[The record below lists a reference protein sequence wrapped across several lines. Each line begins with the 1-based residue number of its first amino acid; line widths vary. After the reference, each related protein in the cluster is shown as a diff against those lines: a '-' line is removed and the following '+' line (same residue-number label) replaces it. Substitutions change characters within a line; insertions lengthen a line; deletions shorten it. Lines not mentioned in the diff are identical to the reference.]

1 MKNFKKVLALVLVI
15 ATVLSFATVASAKT
29 TDYKDA
35 KDVKNT
41 EAVDVLSAIGVLNGY
56 TDGEYKPNRV
66 ISRAEAAKI
75 IAMFDNGDNDI
86 KELYAPV
93 NVTDVAAKHWAQSYI
108 SYCYHTGII
117 AGIGNNKYAPEAEV
131 TGVQFLKMVLVV
143 LGFDAKEEGL
153 VGTGYSVRT
162 RNLAR
167 EMGLLAGIG
176 NDFDYTKG
184 LTRDNAAQIMLNAL
198 QCNTVEY
205 GKSYTNVGKNTL
217 YISDSKAVYT
227 NELLAEE
234 WNLEIQDATDAFG
247 RPGHKW
253 AFHHNNYPNHTKDV
267 VIGTYMDT
275 PVATYTTKV
284 LGCDVYDD
292 LGVKLDVE
300 HTVYDWSDKDRTY
313 NYDKT
318 VKVTGAQSYL
328 DGQWQGR
335 EVLGDNKT
343 TFTGAQGQLTEVYA
357 IDCGKGKVIDY
368 RIVHINTYLAKVAA
382 VNAEKKDGKG
392 HVTAARNISFE
403 AKNDQNQTVYTVY
416 TRAGND
422 YYNKG
427 ALTTFAYA
435 DNFETEDFAK
445 GDYVLV
451 NGVAKKT
458 DGGFWTITPVV
469 VTAAKS
475 EQTKLTGISKD
486 NMTYYVNGTATP
498 VACKYA
504 YEADRTYVNTENWAS
519 LTFFYDAY
527 GNVIGT
533 TAYEAPK
540 NFAIIDSLNVN
551 YETYGKANVYA
562 TLYTVGGTKL
572 ENVKINK
579 IYSTELLD
587 TFGVT
592 STGVSAGK
600 WIPALDDGQGF
611 GNHDNEHYSYQFQW
625 NGSSFYVENFYAKIF
640 DYIVNE
646 DGTYDLFINNY
657 TNVITTGSFSLKKGA
672 SYLTGKATVGGVEN
686 TTVYLRVTDKTQ
698 FALQT
703 KASPNGEYIFKTGTA
718 DIPNTEASAIA
729 YKLAADGTAEFV
741 YMAQTV
747 DADVAGI
754 AYYVGGSNYYNAGKY
769 YYDVL
774 KVVDGELKADTITST
789 KKIVVKSTTNEIT
802 ANVLY
807 KFITNADGETVAVE
821 QKVYNVTKTVD
832 ANGDVVD
839 SLYSF
844 KTGSEDAFIVD
855 LSGDYAKKFVNKVSG
870 STVTADKL
878 VGHSVYVLFDD
889 AGKPVNVFFK
899 A

>member
-1 MKNFKKVLALVLVI
+1 M
-15 ATVLSFATVASAKT
+15 
-29 TDYKDA
+29 
-35 KDVKNT
+35 
-41 EAVDVLSAIGVLNGY
+41 
-56 TDGEYKPNRV
+56 
-66 ISRAEAAKI
+66 
-75 IAMFDNGDNDI
+75 
-86 KELYAPV
+86 
-93 NVTDVAAKHWAQSYI
+93 
-108 SYCYHTGII
+108 
-117 AGIGNNKYAPEAEV
+117 
-131 TGVQFLKMVLVV
+131 
-143 LGFDAKEEGL
+143 
-153 VGTGYSVRT
+153 
-162 RNLAR
+162 
-167 EMGLLAGIG
+167 
-176 NDFDYTKG
+176 
-184 LTRDNAAQIMLNAL
+184 
-198 QCNTVEY
+198 
-205 GKSYTNVGKNTL
+205 
-217 YISDSKAVYT
+217 
-227 NELLAEE
+227 
-234 WNLEIQDATDAFG
+234 
-247 RPGHKW
+247 
-253 AFHHNNYPNHTKDV
+253 
-267 VIGTYMDT
+267 
-275 PVATYTTKV
+275 
-284 LGCDVYDD
+284 
-292 LGVKLDVE
+292 KLDVE

-328 DGQWQGR
+328 DGQWNGR

-357 IDCGKGKVIDY
+357 IDCGLGKVIDY
-368 RIVHINTYLAKVAA
+368 RIVHINTYLAKVAD
-382 VNAEKKDGKG
+382 VNAEKKDSKG
-392 HVTAARNISFE
+392 HVTSARN
-403 AKNDQNQTVYTVY
+403 V
-416 TRAGND
+416 
-422 YYNKG
+422 
-427 ALTTFAYA
+427 ALTVWTRSGNEDFDGVKLYNSASQFANSGTVTFDTA
-435 DNFETEDFAK
+435 DFAK

-451 NGVAKKT
+451 NGTVDARLN
-458 DGGFWTITPVV
+458 ITPVV

-475 EQTKLTGISKD
+475 ENTKLTGISKD
-486 NMTYYVNGTATP
+486 NCTMYVNGTATP
-498 VACKYA
+498 VAVKYA
-504 YEADRTYVNTENWAS
+504 YEADRKYVDLTNWAS

-572 ENVKINK
+572 ENVKVNK
-579 IYSTELLD
+579 IYSTALLD
-587 TFGVT
+587 AFGVT

-611 GNHDNEHYSYQFQW
+611 GDHDNEHYSYQFQW

-754 AYYVGGSNYYNAGKY
+754 AYYVGGSNYYNNGVY

-774 KVVDGELKADTITST
+774 KVVDGELKADTITSKT
-789 KKIVVKSTTNEIT
+789 EIT
-802 ANVLY
+802 GLTANTLY
-807 KFITNADGETVAVE
+807 KFTTNAAGNTTAAE
-821 QKVYNVTKTVD
+821 QKVYNVTKTVNAD
-832 ANGDVVD
+832 GTVVD

-844 KTGSEDAFIVD
+844 QTGSETAFIVD
-855 LSGDYAKKFVNKVSG
+855 LSGEAAKMFVNKVSG

-878 VGHSVYVLFDD
+878 DGHSVYVIFND

>member
-29 TDYKDA
+29 ADYKDA

-41 EAVDVLSAIGVLNGY
+41 EAVDILSAIGVLNGY

-75 IAMFDNGDNDI
+75 IAMFDNGDTDI

-93 NVTDVAAKHWAQSYI
+93 NFTDVAAKHWAQSYI

-167 EMGLLAGIG
+167 EVGLLAGIG

-198 QCNTVEY
+198 QSRTVEY
-205 GKSYTNVGKNTL
+205 GKTFTYGF
-217 YISDSKAVYT
+217 ISNSKAVYT
-227 NELLAEE
+227 AKYLAEE
-234 WNLEIQDATDAFG
+234 WGIEMRDADDAFG

-253 AFHHNNYPNHTKDV
+253 YFHHNNYPNHDKDV
-267 VIGTYMDT
+267 LIGTYMDT

-284 LGCDVYDD
+284 FGCDVYDD
-292 LGVKLDVE
+292 IGVKLDVD
-300 HTVYDWSDKDRTY
+300 HKVGD
-313 NYDKT
+313 NT
-318 VKVTGAQSYL
+318 VKGAEEYY
-328 DGQWQGR
+328 DGVKETAR
-335 EVLGDNKT
+335 KILGDNKT
-343 TFTGAQGQLTEVYA
+343 TSTGAQGQLTEIYA
-357 IDCGKGKVIDY
+357 IDCGYGKTYDY
-368 RIVHINTYLAKVAA
+368 RIVHINTYLAKVAD
-382 VNAEKKDGKG
+382 VNAEKKDSKG
-392 HVTAARNISFE
+392 HVTAARSISFANKE
-403 AKNDQNQTVYTVY
+403 GGYNVWARSNND
-416 TRAGND
+416 D
-422 YYNKG
+422 YNEGTANNYLK
-427 ALTTFAYA
+427 AA
-435 DNFETEDFAK
+435 DFETENFAK

-451 NGVAKKT
+451 QGVITNGWEIKP
-458 DGGFWTITPVV
+458 IV

-475 EQTKLTGISKD
+475 ENTKLTGISKD
-486 NMTYYVNGTATP
+486 EQTYYVNGTATP

-504 YEADRTYVNTENWAS
+504 YEADRKYVDQNNWAS
-519 LTFFYDAY
+519 MTFFYDAY

-540 NFAIIDSLNVN
+540 NFAIIDSLNVS

-562 TLYTVGGTKL
+562 TLYTVAGEKL
-572 ENVKINK
+572 ENVKVNK
-579 IYSTELLD
+579 IYSTTLLGE
-587 TFGVT
+587 FGVT

-600 WIPALDDGQGF
+600 WIPTMDDGSLVV
-611 GNHDNEHYSYQFQW
+611 NKENKTYNYQFQW
-625 NGSSFYVENFYAKIF
+625 NGSSFYVQNFYAKIF

-646 DGTYDLFINNY
+646 DGTYDLFINGY
-657 TNVITTGSFSLKKGA
+657 DNVITAGSFSLKKGA
-672 SYLTGKATVGGVEN
+672 SYLTGTAKIDGTDK
-686 TTVYLRVTDKTQ
+686 TVYLRVTDKTQ

-789 KKIVVKSTTNEIT
+789 KKIVVKGTTNEIT

-807 KFITNADGETVAVE
+807 KFITNADGETVAVA
-821 QKVYNVTKTVD
+821 QKVYNVTKTVNAD
-832 ANGDVVD
+832 GTVVD

-855 LSGDYAKKFVNKVSG
+855 LSGEAAKMFVNKVSG

-878 VGHSVYVLFDD
+878 DGHTVYVIFND
-889 AGKPVNVFFK
+889 AGKPVNVFFN

>member
-29 TDYKDA
+29 ADYKDA

-41 EAVDVLSAIGVLNGY
+41 EAVDILSAIKVLNGY
-56 TDGEYKPNRV
+56 PDGEYKPNRV

-75 IAMFDNGDNDI
+75 IAMFDNGDTDI

-93 NVTDVAAKHWAQSYI
+93 NFTDVAAKHWAQSYI

-167 EMGLLAGIG
+167 EVGLLAGIG

-198 QCNTVEY
+198 QSRTVEY
-205 GKSYTNVGKNTL
+205 GKTFTYGF
-217 YISDSKAVYT
+217 ISNSKAVYT
-227 NELLAEE
+227 EDYLADE
-234 WNLEIQDATDAFG
+234 WGLECTDATDVFG

-253 AFHHNNYPNHTKDV
+253 AFHHNNYPNHSKDT

-343 TFTGAQGQLTEVYA
+343 TSTGAQGQLTEVYA
-357 IDCGKGKVIDY
+357 IDCGLGKVIDY
-368 RIVHINTYLAKVAA
+368 RIVHINTYLAKVTA
-382 VNAEKKDGKG
+382 VNAEKKDSKG
-392 HVTAARNISFE
+392 HVTSSRNVELTTYAR
-403 AKNDQNQTVYTVY
+403 QN
-416 TRAGND
+416 NED
-422 YYNKG
+422 YNKL
-427 ALTTFAYA
+427 ACAHFAST
-435 DNFETEDFAK
+435 DNFTTEDFAK

-451 NGVAKKT
+451 NGVVSKPADNYVIKP
-458 DGGFWTITPVV
+458 IV

-475 EQTKLTGISKD
+475 ENTKLTGISKD

-504 YEADRTYVNTENWAS
+504 YEADRTYVNTTNWAS

-540 NFAIIDSLNVN
+540 NYAIIDSLNVN

-562 TLYTVGGTKL
+562 TLYTVGGEKL
-572 ENVKINK
+572 ENVKVNN
-579 IYSTELLD
+579 IYSTTLLGE
-587 TFGVT
+587 FGVT

-600 WIPALDDGQGF
+600 WIPALDDGRKF
-611 GNHDNEHYSYQFQW
+611 VNNDPISVHYTYQFQW
-625 NGSSFYVENFYAKIF
+625 NGSSFYVQNFYAKIF

-646 DGTYDLFINNY
+646 DGTYDLFINSY
-657 TNVITTGSFSLKKGA
+657 DNVITTGRFSLKKGA
-672 SYLTGKATVGGVEN
+672 SYLTGKATVGGVAD

-754 AYYVGGSNYYNAGKY
+754 AYYVGGSNYYNNGVY

-774 KVVDGELKADTITST
+774 KVVDGELKADTITSKAPIAGLT
-789 KKIVVKSTTNEIT
+789 ENT
-802 ANVLY
+802 LY
-807 KFITNADGETVAVE
+807 KFTTNAAGNTTAAE
-821 QKVYNVTKTVD
+821 QKVYSVTKTVNAD
-832 ANGDVVD
+832 GTVVD

-844 KTGSEDAFIVD
+844 KTGAEDAFIVD
-855 LSGDYAKKFVNKVSG
+855 LSGEAAKMFVNKVSG

-878 VGHSVYVLFDD
+878 DGHTVYVIFND